1 MNFRLRPLFIA
12 GVVFNVI
19 FISYLEYQMIRVT
32 NEGLNFEQREKAYDN
47 ISCLSPIWLISAIV
61 EFMTVLIFYEL
72 VHKITETTQKQIQDD
87 KDHFGYSEDHFF
99 AQRKNL

>member
-1 MNFRLRPLFIA
+1 
-12 GVVFNVI
+12 
-19 FISYLEYQMIRVT
+19 MIRVT

-47 ISCLSPIWLISAIV
+47 ISCLSPIWLISALV

-99 AQRKNL
+99 A